1 MSDKG
6 TLKQIGK
13 NISGL
18 TSYVEVLISGKS
30 KASATG
36 QPLGN
41 KFFQNTK
48 GQCIDSKTN
57 EKKERYIYINNVPSG
72 NIPFISSG
80 MGVNF
85 SEFRGLIPGVIS
97 NANAFNPAT
106 LVNAFLTGSTP
117 PCQEITMQTI
127 DNENK
132 KSSETHFVSLIDING
147 MDPCSFTNK
156 TNPITKQK
164 CINTFTTMKM
174 NNQLNT
180 DNYEEI
186 QISSKIPDD
195 LITKAFFASLGC
207 LGVYIT
213 YRAMI
218 KMKLI
223 PELI

>member
-1 MSDKG
+1 
-6 TLKQIGK
+6 
-13 NISGL
+13 L

-48 GQCIDSKTN
+48 GQCVDTKSGQ
-57 EKKERYIYINNVPSG
+57 KKERYIYVNNVPAG

-106 LVNAFLTGSTP
+106 LVNAFLTGTTP

-127 DNENK
+127 DNNNK
-132 KSSETHFVSLIDING
+132 KSNETHFVSLIDIKG
-147 MDPCSFTNK
+147 MDPCSFSNK
-156 TNPITKQK
+156 TNPQTNQK
-164 CINTFTTMKM
+164 CVNTFTTMKM
-174 NNQLNT
+174 NNRLNT
-180 DNYEEI
+180 DYSYDSDDTSDDSDDDD
-186 QISSKIPDD
+186 QLYPKIPDS
-195 LITKAFFASLGC
+195 LFAKVYVASLGC
-207 LGVYIT
+207 LGIYIT

-223 PELI
+223 PELY